1 MATVVGVNAVGQ
13 PVFVGDQCTITGV
26 VASISG
32 SGKTAT
38 VTVTTDKADS
48 INVKLSDCIV
58 EALGGPYGNLDS
70 TLPTVQSNDG
80 QLFGATSRECRFVA
94 SCLAMSVEQVQLPS

>member
-1 MATVVGVNAVGQ
+1 MSVGTNSNGQ
-13 PVFVGDQCTITGV
+13 PVFVADRCTITGV

-48 INVKLSDCIV
+48 INVKPSDCSV
-58 EALGGPYGNLDS
+58 EVLGGPYCNMNIEWAKQKLEEAKGENWG
-70 TLPTVQSNDG
+70 TNEQ
-80 QLFGATSRECRFVA
+80 CRVK
-94 SCLAMSVEQVQLPS
+94 CVG